1 MSYKKN
7 RKLEKNMAKFA
18 GVGIIG
24 YYKLLVWRA
33 ANFLTGYFADYAR
46 DNKKPVTT
54 FLINKKAASKLAAL
68 S

>member
-1 MSYKKN
+1 
-7 RKLEKNMAKFA
+7 MAKFA